1 MSRTLERAPQLAE
14 VSRTASSHHSAASS
28 GPISPAD
35 INANSTS
42 SSPSEL
48 HNQSDPFTMPS
59 FGLATDVRAQQRRGF
74 LAVSTAMAPGPN
86 NVANSDLSMG
96 RFDGQY
102 GQEPMNRR
110 EAGIEMSEHDSRL
123 LPNYAAMGG
132 DACADLEAQLLNP
145 VPPYLTQWLPPASV
159 PQSHSWMPWS

>member
-1 MSRTLERAPQLAE
+1 
-14 VSRTASSHHSAASS
+14 
-28 GPISPAD
+28 
-35 INANSTS
+35 
-42 SSPSEL
+42 
-48 HNQSDPFTMPS
+48 MPS
-59 FGLATDVRAQQRRGF
+59 FGLATDVRTQHRRGF

-86 NVANSDLSMG
+86 NVANSDSPMG
-96 RFDGQY
+96 HFDGQY
-102 GQEPMNRR
+102 GQEPMNRH

-145 VPPYLTQWLPPASV
+145 VPPYLTQWLPPSSV